1 MLSDWEN
8 AHLMGPA
15 PRHAISWWK
24 CSFKNQQLKNKLAQ
38 AFLEQRS
45 EQMLL
50 SCSFWGLHLT
60 QYFKIEKLLPH
71 GHAGLWQFLEKAN
84 KTLFLKRTVSNI
96 GMPV

>member
-1 MLSDWEN
+1 MNLDEIMEKPYWIIDILPKQVPGNSP
-8 AHLMGPA
+8 G
-15 PRHAISWWK
+15 
-24 CSFKNQQLKNKLAQ
+24 
-38 AFLEQRS
+38 
-45 EQMLL
+45 
-50 SCSFWGLHLT
+50 